1 MYSFHSHSN
10 PDIHDI
16 HVCSFISSQVI
27 KDFVATNHITC
38 LCKLI
43 YRYIFF
49 QIQSRIKALWLG
61 MLIQSLVVIMALF
74 SLKHTKLL

>member
-1 MYSFHSHSN
+1 MYSFNSYSN
-10 PDIHDI
+10 TDIHDI
-16 HVCSFISSQVI
+16 HVGSFISSQVI
-27 KDFVATNHITC
+27 KDFLATNHITC

-49 QIQSRIKALWLG
+49 QIQSRIKALSLG
-61 MLIQSLVVIMALF
+61 MLIQSLVVITALF